1 MMARFLSSAIHLEV
15 GAVPSTDTVIALLMR
30 KPDYIKILMCLEEPK
45 IVSEVISCAIGAGVK
60 TSTATM
66 KVKLHTLE
74 KWGLIKMERIGKYV
88 VVVVAK
94 KSVIE
99 KIKKPSKEKK
109 A

>member
-1 MMARFLSSAIHLEV
+1 MTRFLSSAIHLEV

-88 VVVVAK
+88 VVVAK